1 MQERNPIRERSYVR
15 MHEKNKNVIAITIL
29 IMTLLSAAVCNS
41 ISVEAAEHT
50 EKSVTVSIPVSCE
63 KVDSEETFQYQI
75 KGAPSEFEE
84 IIQTELGL
92 KSGEKGYFQISYSYP
107 GTYYY
112 TVSQIAGA
120 DKKTTYDSTEY
131 QVDVC
136 VIENEEGKLFAQPIL
151 YLQGS
156 DEKKAELVFKNTRK
170 VEKPSQNNPDTVKG
184 KTETRQT
191 KQTKQKVKT
200 GDATDLLQW
209 SVILGASGILLIL
222 AFWQKY
228 RRRGEEKEHE

>member
-1 MQERNPIRERSYVR
+1 
-15 MHEKNKNVIAITIL
+15 MHDKKKNVIVITIL
-29 IMTLLSAAVCNS
+29 VMTLLSAAVCNS

-156 DEKKAELVFKNTRK
+156 DEKKAELVFKNK
-170 VEKPSQNNPDTVKG
+170 TVSEQPGYSEG
-184 KTETRQT
+184 KNRDQTDGANQT
-191 KQTKQKVKT
+191 KSKNRRCDRSVTVECNPGCVRNTSDTCILEEIQKQ
-200 GDATDLLQW
+200 
-209 SVILGASGILLIL
+209 
-222 AFWQKY
+222 
-228 RRRGEEKEHE
+228 RGGKRA

>member
-1 MQERNPIRERSYVR
+1 MVCRKETLY
-15 MHEKNKNVIAITIL
+15 EKGVMYECMKRDKNVIAITIL

-112 TVSQIAGA
+112 TVSQIAGRIRRPRM
-120 DKKTTYDSTEY
+120 T
-131 QVDVC
+131 
-136 VIENEEGKLFAQPIL
+136 AQNI
-151 YLQGS
+151 
-156 DEKKAELVFKNTRK
+156 R
-170 VEKPSQNNPDTVKG
+170 
-184 KTETRQT
+184 
-191 KQTKQKVKT
+191 
-200 GDATDLLQW
+200 W
-209 SVILGASGILLIL
+209 MSV
-222 AFWQKY
+222 
-228 RRRGEEKEHE
+228 

>member
-1 MQERNPIRERSYVR
+1 
-15 MHEKNKNVIAITIL
+15 MHDKKKNVIAITIL
-29 IMTLLSAAVCNS
+29 VMTLLSAAVCNS

-156 DEKKAELVFKNTRK
+156 DEKKAELVFKNTREA
-170 VEKPSQNNPDTVKG
+170 EKPSQKDEAN
-184 KTETRQT
+184 QT
-191 KQTKQKVKT
+191 KSKNRRCDRSVTVECNPGCVRNTSDTCILEEIQKK
-200 GDATDLLQW
+200 
-209 SVILGASGILLIL
+209 
-222 AFWQKY
+222 
-228 RRRGEEKEHE
+228 RGGKRA

>member
-1 MQERNPIRERSYVR
+1 
-15 MHEKNKNVIAITIL
+15 MHDKKKNVIAITIL
-29 IMTLLSAAVCNS
+29 VMTLLSAAVCNS

-50 EKSVTVSIPVSCE
+50 KKSVTVSIPVSCE

-156 DEKKAELVFKNTRK
+156 DEKKAELVFKNTRE
-170 VEKPSQNNPDTVKG
+170 VEKPSQNNPDTAKG

-200 GDATDLLQW
+200 GDAADLLQW

>member
-1 MQERNPIRERSYVR
+1 
-15 MHEKNKNVIAITIL
+15 MHDKKKNVIAITIL
-29 IMTLLSAAVCNS
+29 VMTLLSAAVCNS

-156 DEKKAELVFKNTRK
+156 DEKKAEL
-170 VEKPSQNNPDTVKG
+170 PSQNNPDTAKG

-191 KQTKQKVKT
+191 RQTKQKVKT

-222 AFWQKY
+222 AFWKKY

>member
-1 MQERNPIRERSYVR
+1 
-15 MHEKNKNVIAITIL
+15 MHDKKKNVIAITIL
-29 IMTLLSAAVCNS
+29 VMTLLSAAVCNS

-112 TVSQIAGA
+112 TVSQIAGK

-156 DEKKAELVFKNTRK
+156 DEKKAELVFKNKRK
-170 VEKPSQNNPDTVKG
+170 NRDQTDGAN
-184 KTETRQT
+184 QT
-191 KQTKQKVKT
+191 KSKNRRR
-200 GDATDLLQW
+200 DR
-209 SVILGASGILLIL
+209 SVTVECDPGCVRDTSDTCIL
-222 AFWQKY
+222 AEIQKK
-228 RRRGEEKEHE
+228 RGGKRA